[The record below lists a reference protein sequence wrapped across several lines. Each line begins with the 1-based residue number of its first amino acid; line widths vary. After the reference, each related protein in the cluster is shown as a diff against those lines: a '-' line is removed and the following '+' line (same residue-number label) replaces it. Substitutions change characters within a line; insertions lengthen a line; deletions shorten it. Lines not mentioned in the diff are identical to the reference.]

1 MQTVKLYDENPYETC
16 FEAAVREV
24 SVNEKAGAAAIVL
37 DRTLFF
43 PEEGGQTPDT
53 GVLAGLPVT
62 DVQIRNGVIIH
73 TVRFAKESP
82 VPREGATVSGTID
95 WTHRF
100 SNMQNHTGEHILS
113 GLLHSLYGY
122 ENVGFRLSD
131 NTVTLD
137 TGGQL
142 DDAQLCDLE
151 RRANE
156 VIYRNV
162 KVTCEYPPEEV
173 LQKLAYRSKKE
184 LPGPVRIVTIDG
196 VDVCACCAP
205 HVRRTGEIGLIRI
218 IDVLHTKTNMRLT
231 IVCGS
236 RALEY
241 TQHSFEQ
248 LRSISRLTNMPKE
261 RAADGVQRLLDEIA
275 QQKETLRN
283 LENAYID
290 KVVAAADG
298 AGTPAPAAMPA
309 GNSPAGGLSEAP
321 VEDST
326 GKRDLWLFENALSTV
341 SLRNLMNRLCDLSLY
356 RYVGV
361 FTGSEEEGYKYFA
374 GGRGADARLVSN
386 TLKELPGGRGGGKP
400 EMVQG
405 SVKAGKDAILAAL
418 RGIA

>member
-24 SVNEKAGAAAIVL
+24 SVNEKAGTAAIVL

-142 DDAQLCDLE
+142 DDAQLCNLE

-261 RAADGVQRLLDEIA
+261 RAADGAR
-275 QQKETLRN
+275 
-283 LENAYID
+283 
-290 KVVAAADG
+290 
-298 AGTPAPAAMPA
+298 AGCPKRRWKTAP
-309 GNSPAGGLSEAP
+309 GNVTS
-321 VEDST
+321 
-326 GKRDLWLFENALSTV
+326 
-341 SLRNLMNRLCDLSLY
+341 
-356 RYVGV
+356 
-361 FTGSEEEGYKYFA
+361 GY
-374 GGRGADARLVSN
+374 
-386 TLKELPGGRGGGKP
+386 LKTRFPRFPFGT
-400 EMVQG
+400 
-405 SVKAGKDAILAAL
+405 S
-418 RGIA
+418 

>member
-24 SVNEKAGAAAIVL
+24 SVNEKAGTAAIVL

-73 TVRFAKESP
+73 TVRLAKESL

-184 LPGPVRIVTIDG
+184 LSGPVRIVTIDG

-290 KVVAAADG
+290 KVVAAAAG
-298 AGTPAPAAMPA
+298 AGTPAPAAVPA

-361 FTGSEEEGYKYFA
+361 FTGAEEEGYKYFA

>member
-1 MQTVKLYDENPYETC
+1 MQTVKLYDEKPYETC
-16 FEAAVREV
+16 FDAAVLEV
-24 SVNEKAGAAAIVL
+24 SVNEKAGTAAIVL

-53 GVLAGLPVT
+53 GVLAGLPVA
-62 DVQIRNGVIIH
+62 DVQITDGVIVH
-73 TVRFAKESP
+73 TVRLAKGSP
-82 VPREGATVSGTID
+82 LPREGDAVSGTID
-95 WTHRF
+95 WAHRF

-131 NTVTLD
+131 HTVTLD

-142 DDAQLCDLE
+142 DDARLSDLE

-162 KVTCEYPPEEV
+162 KVTCEYPPESV
-173 LQKLAYRSKKE
+173 LQKLEYRSKKE
-184 LPGPVRIVTIDG
+184 ITGPVRIVTIDG

-218 IDVLHTKTNMRLT
+218 IDVLHTKANMRLT

-241 TQHSFEQ
+241 TRHEFEQ

-261 RAADGVQRLLDEIA
+261 RAADGVQRLLDEIS
-275 QQKETLRN
+275 QQKEALRE
-283 LENAYID
+283 LENAYMD
-290 KVVAAADG
+290 KVAAAAAG
-298 AGTPAPAAMPA
+298 ALSREPATVSA
-309 GNSPAGGLSEAP
+309 GDPPAGGLPEALA
-321 VEDST
+321 EGSF
-326 GKRDLWLFENALSTV
+326 GRDLWLFENALSTV

-386 TLKELPGGRGGGKP
+386 TLKETLGGRGGGKP

-418 RGIA
+418 RGI

>member
-1 MQTVKLYDENPYETC
+1 
-16 FEAAVREV
+16 
-24 SVNEKAGAAAIVL
+24 
-37 DRTLFF
+37 
-43 PEEGGQTPDT
+43 
-53 GVLAGLPVT
+53 
-62 DVQIRNGVIIH
+62 
-73 TVRFAKESP
+73 
-82 VPREGATVSGTID
+82 
-95 WTHRF
+95 
-100 SNMQNHTGEHILS
+100 
-113 GLLHSLYGY
+113 
-122 ENVGFRLSD
+122 
-131 NTVTLD
+131 
-137 TGGQL
+137 
-142 DDAQLCDLE
+142 
-151 RRANE
+151 
-156 VIYRNV
+156 
-162 KVTCEYPPEEV
+162 
-173 LQKLAYRSKKE
+173 
-184 LPGPVRIVTIDG
+184 
-196 VDVCACCAP
+196 
-205 HVRRTGEIGLIRI
+205 
-218 IDVLHTKTNMRLT
+218 
-231 IVCGS
+231 
-236 RALEY
+236 
-241 TQHSFEQ
+241 
-248 LRSISRLTNMPKE
+248 MPKE

-309 GNSPAGGLSEAP
+309 GNSPAGGLSEA
-321 VEDST
+321 ST